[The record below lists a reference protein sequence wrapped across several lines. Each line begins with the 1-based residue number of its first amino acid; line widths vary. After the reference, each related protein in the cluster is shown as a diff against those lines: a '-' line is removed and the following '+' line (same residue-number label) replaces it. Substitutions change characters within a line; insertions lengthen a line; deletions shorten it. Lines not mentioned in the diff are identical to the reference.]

1 MEATSLSLRRLV
13 KPGTLLLVF
22 IFCLSVGRTVSA
34 APTAALDPA
43 ATLERGV
50 ALAEASLREGE
61 VQVAESRYRSVL
73 LQAWFLVGT
82 LNRIDG
88 KLPEALEAFSRASSS
103 AVDNRQA
110 IQARAI
116 VHLQM
121 GDAAAAVSL
130 LRALALRDPADSLT
144 RRLLARA
151 LTANGQPEQGVREL
165 EEAHDRAPDDLE
177 VTFALAAGYLR
188 IGQPDAAARLFAQ
201 VLEGRP
207 IPQTHIL
214 IGRAYEDLGELERA
228 EAEYRAALRQD
239 PKVRRAHYSLGL
251 LLLRGAVRSRF
262 DAAAAEFEAEA
273 KLAPDD
279 PIVNLELGAIL
290 VETRRPE
297 EALPPLELVARETEP
312 RARTYYYLGRAQL
325 ALDRTPEAVTSL
337 KKALALAQEQGAND
351 EALRL
356 IHNQLGRALQRAG
369 QREEAVAH
377 FDESQRLSAKGSAE
391 ERENLERYLAEG
403 PARPETTTTPPVP
416 VIEASPLTDL
426 APAERAELERQAKE
440 VLARTYFN
448 LGVMKTQRQQ
458 FARAAEMFGS
468 AAAVDP
474 DFPQVQS
481 SLGVALFNDRRF
493 QEATAPLTRALADRP
508 ADAGLRRLLAMAWLN
523 AEGFEQAADLLR
535 DDAERLRDPSL
546 QFAYGL
552 ALVRSQR
559 SAEAE
564 KVFSSLLAS
573 NQDSPELNVLL
584 GQAHAQQ
591 GDFNTAVQFFER
603 ALEIEP
609 DVPEANAGLG
619 VIYLK
624 QGRLEQ
630 AERALR
636 GELKVRPDD
645 LQSQQNLAVVLEA
658 TQRPDEALALLG
670 AILDVKPDFAD
681 ARYLVGKILLGQ
693 GNAAEAVVQLEA
705 AARVAPEDSNIR
717 YQLARAYQKDG
728 RAEQAKEQFE
738 VFRQLKAARH

>member
-1 MEATSLSLRRLV
+1 V
-13 KPGTLLLVF
+13 KPGTLV
-22 IFCLSVGRTVSA
+22 IFFFGIGIAAGRVVSA
-34 APTAALDPA
+34 APSTGLDPA

-50 ALAEASLREGE
+50 AAAEAALRVGE
-61 VQVAESRYRSVL
+61 VQIAESRYRDVL

-82 LNRIDG
+82 LDRIDH
-88 KLPEALEAFSRASSS
+88 KLPEALEAFVRASGS
-103 AVDNRQA
+103 AVDDRQA
-110 IQARAI
+110 VQAQAI

-121 GDAAAAVSL
+121 GDAAAAASL
-130 LRALALRDPADSLT
+130 LRGLASREPDDLLT

-151 LTANGQPEQGVREL
+151 LTANGKPEEGVREL
-165 EEAHDRAPDDLE
+165 EDAHGRAPDDLE
-177 VTFALAAGYLR
+177 VTFALAVGYLR
-188 IGQPDAAARLFAQ
+188 VGRPDDAARLFGQ

-207 IPQTHIL
+207 IPQTHLL
-214 IGRAYEDLGELERA
+214 IGRAYQDLGEPEKA

-239 PKVRRAHYSLGL
+239 PKVRRAHYNLGL
-251 LLLRGAVRSRF
+251 LLLRGAVRSQF

-279 PIVNLELGAIL
+279 PMVALELGAIL

-297 EALPPLELVARETEP
+297 EALAPLELVARETEP
-312 RARTYYYLGRAQL
+312 QARTFFYLGRAQL
-325 ALDRTPEAVTSL
+325 ALDRIPEAVTSL
-337 KKALALAQEQGAND
+337 QKALALAQEQGAND

-369 QREEAVAH
+369 RREEAVTH
-377 FDESQRLSAKGSAE
+377 FDESQRLSAKGSAA

-426 APAERAELERQAKE
+426 TPAERAELERRAKE

-448 LGVMKTQRQQ
+448 LGVMQMQRET
-458 FARAAEMFGS
+458 FARAADMFGS
-468 AAAVDP
+468 AAEVDP
-474 DFPQVQS
+474 GFPQVQY
-481 SLGVALFNDRRF
+481 SLGVALFNARRF
-493 QEATAPLTRALADRP
+493 HEATAPLTRAFADRP
-508 ADAGLRRLLAMAWLN
+508 ADPGLRRLLAMAWLN
-523 AEGFEQAADLLR
+523 AEDFERAADLLR
-535 DDAERLRDPSL
+535 DDAERLRNPSL

-564 KVFSSLLAS
+564 KVFSSLLAQ
-573 NQDSPELNVLL
+573 NGDSAELNVLL
-584 GQAHAQQ
+584 GQANAQQ
-591 GDFNTAVQFFER
+591 GDFDTAVQFFKR
-603 ALEIEP
+603 ALELKP

-624 QGRLEQ
+624 QGRLPE
-630 AERALR
+630 AEEALR

-645 LQSQQNLAVVLEA
+645 LQSRQNLAVVLEA
-658 TQRPDEALALLG
+658 TQRPDEALALLRT
-670 AILDVKPDFAD
+670 ILEAKPDFAD
-681 ARYLVGKILLGQ
+681 ARYLVGKIQLAQ

-717 YQLARAYQKDG
+717 YQLARAYQKEG
-728 RAEQAKEQFE
+728 RAEQAREQFE
-738 VFRQLKAARH
+738 VFRQLKAAKPQE